1 MPMQQLTRPELL
13 NGELIV
19 NVQLQIR
26 YQNVKNIHE
35 ALLFYLRSKT
45 TKNNESTYMEIKD
58 LREEILTLRR
68 VLNPS

>member
-1 MPMQQLTRPELL
+1 MQQLTRPELL

-19 NVQLQIR
+19 NVQLSN
-26 YQNVKNIHE
+26 QNVKNIHE